1 MITETQ
7 PKPKAQ
13 LEAQPKSAAFIS
25 RLTAILVFA
34 LAAGAFALSY
44 DALRNVAAE
53 NGVTGWRSTVWPLLV
68 DAALIIFSLAVVRN
82 TLSGER
88 TRWPWFLVALYTIAT
103 VAFNILH
110 VPGNFFRI
118 PDAITRQ
125 IVAAVAPVSLFLAF
139 ETLMAMLIAGVRRSE
154 AILSLAKLSAQRES
168 MRTENETIAARLTE
182 SRRRYESFARETE
195 TLAAKHKE
203 REAQYET
210 FSREAAQLAAK
221 LSAQLDERKAQYETL
236 TRETE
241 TLAARLD
248 ERKRNSQAKAKAKAN
263 PATESPAR
271 PKPATESESE
281 TQPKPKANPAT
292 EPLTPHPETLP
303 DWMPFVPTRQDFIA
317 MVHRGD
323 IALPNDLTGRELAD
337 IIGKNQRTGELWLAA
352 ARNGYTNGTNGN

>member
-210 FSREAAQLAAK
+210 
-221 LSAQLDERKAQYETL
+221 L